1 MSRSS
6 EGLLIAVFVLFM
18 TGCAADSR
26 SLPAAGADVMAVS
39 TQRTVGPE
47 VTGPEISLAF
57 RPTLDPGRVGAYGY
71 GEPATAEQI
80 AGWDID
86 VRPDGL
92 GLPSGSGTALDG
104 EPVYDEKCAACHGVF
119 GQGEDRWPKLAGGFG
134 TLTQERPDKTVG
146 SYWPYVS
153 TLWDYVRRTMPFLEP
168 QSLTD
173 DEVYAVTAYVLYLN
187 ELVED
192 DFELSRENLASV
204 QMPNED
210 AFFPDPRP
218 DVQNTQCMA
227 DCKDPVDIRI
237 APGQK

>member
-6 EGLLIAVFVLFM
+6 EGLLIAVCALLV

-26 SLPAAGADVMAVS
+26 GLTAAG
-39 TQRTVGPE
+39 
-47 VTGPEISLAF
+47 
-57 RPTLDPGRVGAYGY
+57 VGAYGY

-92 GLPSGSGTALDG
+92 GLPPGSGTALDG
-104 EPVYDEKCAACHGVF
+104 EPLYDEKCAACHGVF

-134 TLTQERPDKTVG
+134 TLTQERPEKTVG

-153 TLWDYVRRTMPFLEP
+153 TLWDYVRRTMPFFEP

-187 ELVED
+187 ELVEE
-192 DFELSRENLASV
+192 DFELSDENLASV
-204 QMPNED
+204 QMPNRH

-218 DVQNTQCMA
+218 DVQNTLCMA
-227 DCKDPVDIRI
+227 DCRDPAGIRI
-237 APGQK
+237 VPGQK